1 MAGSDALEQL
11 QAQFPTAVRQSRTD
25 GDFLILSLL
34 RDDMHPVV
42 EFLKSAPGLNYAL
55 LMDITAVDYLRYP
68 AENRPADLGT
78 ARFAVVYTLVSLEV
92 PTRIRLR
99 VPLEEADAV
108 VDSLADLYGAANW
121 LEREVWDMFG
131 IRFRGHPNLTR
142 ILMYEQFEGHPLRK
156 DYPLMK
162 RQPLVPREEWLKE
175 EVPPLNIGYMP
186 ILPGGKKPA

>member
-1 MAGSDALEQL
+1 MAGNSVFDQL
-11 QAQFPTAVRQSRTD
+11 QGQFPTAIRQSRTD
-25 GDFLILSLL
+25 GDFLILSLS
-34 RDDMHPVV
+34 RDDLPPVAG
-42 EFLKSAPGLNYAL
+42 FLKAAPGLNYAL

-68 AENRPADLGT
+68 AEIRPADLGN
-78 ARFAVVYTLVSLEV
+78 ARFAVVYTLVSLEM
-92 PTRIRLR
+92 PTRIRIR

-162 RQPLVPREEWLKE
+162 RQPLVPREQWLKP
-175 EVPPLNIGYMP
+175 EVQPLNIGYTP
-186 ILPGGKKPA
+186 ELPARQP

>member
-1 MAGSDALEQL
+1 MAGHSVLEQL
-11 QAQFPTAVRQSRTD
+11 QAQFPTAIRRPRPD
-25 GDFLILSLL
+25 GDFLILSLS
-34 RDDMHPVV
+34 RDDLHPVV
-42 EFLKSAPGLNYAL
+42 GFLKAAQGLNYAL
-55 LMDITAVDYLRYP
+55 LMDVTAVDYLRYP
-68 AENRPADLGT
+68 AEIRPADLGT
-78 ARFAVVYTLVSLEV
+78 ARFAVVYTLVSLEI

-142 ILMYEQFEGHPLRK
+142 ILMYDQFEGHPLRK

-162 RQPLVPREEWLKE
+162 RQPLVPREEWLKP
-175 EVPPLNIGYMP
+175 EVPPLNVGYTP
-186 ILPGGKKPA
+186 ELPAKRP